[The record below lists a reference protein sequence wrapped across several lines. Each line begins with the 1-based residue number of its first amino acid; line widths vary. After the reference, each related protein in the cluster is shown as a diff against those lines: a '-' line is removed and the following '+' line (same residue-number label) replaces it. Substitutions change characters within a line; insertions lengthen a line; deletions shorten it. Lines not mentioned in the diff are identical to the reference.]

1 MISFIDNVRLTH
13 PPEGPPLVVHCSAGV
28 GRTGTFIVMDTMLQ
42 RMKKENTLDIYNFL
56 RQIRYQR
63 LKLVQT
69 QVYHFVQFYT
79 QIFDRL
85 SICIFMNH

>member
-13 PPEGPPLVVHCSAGV
+13 PPKGPPLVVHCSAGV

-56 RQIRYQR
+56 RQIRHQR

-69 QVYHFVQFYT
+69 QVYTVATSFLFNYIYT
-79 QIFDRL
+79 NF
-85 SICIFMNH
+85 